1 MTYYQ
6 HYRNPYLTVRK
17 ADGKANLLLA
27 DGRELLREPLLDTA
41 TDDELG
47 LAAVKEILF
56 LVVRDL
62 VDIIPL
68 LREVGGSNYVVQLP
82 TTGMS
87 KIRKIGFMRG
97 HILYLPQA
105 LAKQIGREY
114 WKGAKENPKHI
125 PEMFEGN
132 LGNIHAY
139 SCDWICSEFPV
150 HLHADVYANGRQGGG
165 RGFNKANIFDLAEAE
180 GIELGSIPVHPLERR
195 TMILPVGPDKPK
207 ASTRND
213 LPKPLDGP
221 SATAMNYKPD
231 VEFIK
236 EIRESKGGIVSDKTL
251 DHVLKRIKA
260 DAREEV
266 YCIHDQPANRYQM
279 MQYIPWA
286 ITEGKTLRDICRG
299 INGTPTML
307 EVARWLQY
315 YPDFRREMEVAEN
328 IQAHTFVDQA
338 QEIIMGLHSDAEKSE
353 IAVAKAQSGFLMQRA
368 ALQSEKFR
376 EKKVIQTENLDNK
389 NEAEVKRK
397 LKMLLRGEVVSDI
410 IEVEAY
416 PPPPPVPEPV
426 PEFGEED
433 VG

>member
-1 MTYYQ
+1 M
-6 HYRNPYLTVRK
+6 RK

-27 DGRELLREPLLDTA
+27 DGRELLREPLPDTL
-41 TDDELG
+41 TDEELG

-62 VDIIPL
+62 VDIVPL
-68 LREVGGSNYVVQLP
+68 LREVEASNYNIQLP

-87 KIRKIGFMRG
+87 KIRKVGFMRG
-97 HILYLPQA
+97 HILYLTNA
-105 LAKQIGREY
+105 LAKTIGREY
-114 WKGAKENPKHI
+114 WKTARTKPKHI
-125 PEMFEGN
+125 PEVFQGN
-132 LGNIHAY
+132 ISNIHAY
-139 SCDWICSEFPV
+139 SCDWICGEFPE

-165 RGFNKANIFDLAEAE
+165 RGFNKESIFDLAEEE
-180 GIELGSIPVHPLERR
+180 GIELGSIPVHPLERKI
-195 TMILPVGPDKPK
+195 MILPVGPDKPK
-207 ASTRND
+207 SKVKND

-221 SATAMNYKPD
+221 KANGQDYIVDKKFVQT
-231 VEFIK
+231 V
-236 EIRESKGGIVSDKTL
+236 RESHGGIMSDKTYAMIL
-251 DHVLKRIKA
+251 RRIKA
-260 DAREEV
+260 DAREEI
-266 YCIHDQPANRYQM
+266 YRIQDEPANRYQM

-299 INGTPTML
+299 VNGTPTML

-315 YPDFRREMEVAEN
+315 YPDFRRELEVAEN
-328 IQAHTFVDQA
+328 IQAHVFADQA
-338 QEIIMGLHSDAEKSE
+338 QEIVMGLHSDAEKGE
-353 IAVAKAQSGFLMQRA
+353 IAVAKVQSNFLMQRA

-410 IEVEAY
+410 IEVEVF
-416 PPPPPVPEPV
+416 PPAPKSV

-433 VG
+433 AG